1 VRKTLETQRS
11 FPTLGARWNFFATA
25 LFVAHALG
33 CAASRPKTRA
43 PETSETTR
51 VETLGTIVVTP
62 DSTAT
67 VPELLR
73 TADAHE
79 KKGELEA
86 AAKLY
91 DRVANVAIDGSEV
104 EALFRAGDAHDK
116 LGKNPEALTRFARF
130 SDRYATHPRFAD
142 ATLRA
147 IRLAAYLG
155 EWSHAGRL
163 ADRLLGRVKEMRPLE
178 AIVVYGA
185 KALEL
190 AARGDDANAYL
201 NVERGVSLVERH
213 GLDLAGR
220 LPRDLAQLYF
230 ARGEVYR
237 VRGERIRLAPPPP
250 DFLEALERR
259 CQSLLDAQR
268 AYSDTFRAYDA
279 HWSAM
284 AGFRVGELYQ
294 KLHEELMRVE
304 PPNTADTQARQQLFE
319 GVMRLRYSV
328 LLEKA
333 GSMMDHTLQ
342 MSERA
347 GEQSEWV
354 ERARKAREDIRS
366 AEQRE
371 REALDRLPYT
381 RAELEAGL
389 KEVEESAKRRQPTR

>member
-1 VRKTLETQRS
+1 MKTQHPLLALVALRN
-11 FPTLGARWNFFATA
+11 FLALVPLGMT
-25 LFVAHALG
+25 ALG
-33 CAASRPKTRA
+33 CASSQAATPKAETPQEAPPVTR
-43 PETSETTR
+43 
-51 VETLGTIVVTP
+51 LGTIVVTP
-62 DSTAT
+62 ESTAT

-73 TADAHE
+73 AAEAHE
-79 KKGELEA
+79 QKGELEA
-86 AAKLY
+86 AAKLF
-91 DRVANVAIDGSEV
+91 DRVANVAVDGSEV
-104 EALFRAGDAHDK
+104 DALFRAGDAYDE

-130 SDRYATHPRFAD
+130 SDRYAAHPRFTD

-147 IRLAAYLG
+147 IRLASYLG
-155 EWSHAGRL
+155 EWSNAGRL
-163 ADRLLGRVKEMRPLE
+163 ADRLLGRAKELRPFE
-178 AIVVYGA
+178 AIVVYSG

-190 AARGDDANAYL
+190 AARGDDTNAWL

-237 VRGERIRLAPPPP
+237 VRGERIRLAPAPP

-259 CQSLLDAQR
+259 CQALLDAQR

-304 PPNTADTQARQQLFE
+304 APQTADTMARQQLFE

-333 GSMMDHTLQ
+333 GAMMDHTLQ
-342 MSERA
+342 MSERT
-347 GEQSEWV
+347 GERSEWV
-354 ERARKAREDIRS
+354 ERTRKAREDIRS

-371 REALDRLPYT
+371 KAALERLPYT
-381 RAELEAGL
+381 REELEAGL
-389 KEVEESAKRRQPTR
+389 KELEDSAKRRQPTR

>member
-1 VRKTLETQRS
+1 METQRS
-11 FPTLGARWNFFATA
+11 FPALGAHDFFATWLSA
-25 LFVAHALG
+25 VMVFA
-33 CAASRPKTRA
+33 CASTQPATPGPATPA
-43 PETSETTR
+43 ATR
-51 VETLGTIVVTP
+51 VTKLGTIVVTP
-62 DSTAT
+62 DATAT
-67 VPELLR
+67 VPELLH
-73 TADAHE
+73 AAEAHE
-79 KKGELEA
+79 RKGELEA

-91 DRVANVAIDGSEV
+91 DRVANAAVDGAEI
-104 EALFRAGDAHDK
+104 EALFRAGDAYDQ

-130 SDRYATHPRFAD
+130 SDRYAAHPRFAD

-155 EWSHAGRL
+155 EWSNAGRL
-163 ADRLLGRVKEMRPLE
+163 ADRLLGRAKELRPLE
-178 AIVVYGA
+178 GIVVYGG
-185 KALEL
+185 KALDL
-190 AARGDDANAYL
+190 AARGDDVNAYL
-201 NVERGVSLVERH
+201 YVERGVSLVERH

-237 VRGERIRLAPPPP
+237 VRGERIRLHPMPH
-250 DFLEALERR
+250 DFLAQLERR
-259 CQSLLDAQR
+259 CQALLDAQR

-304 PPNTADTQARQQLFE
+304 PPKTADTPARQQLFE

-333 GSMMDHTLQ
+333 GSMLDHTLE
-342 MSERA
+342 MSDRT
-347 GEQSEWV
+347 GEKSEWV
-354 ERARKAREDIRS
+354 ERARKAREDIRA

-371 REALDRLPYT
+371 QEALASLPYT
-381 RAELEAGL
+381 REELEAGL
-389 KEVEESAKRRQPTR
+389 KELEAAAKSRQPSR

>member
-1 VRKTLETQRS
+1 MRKTLETQRS
-11 FPTLGARWNFFATA
+11 FPARAAWRNYFAT
-25 LFVAHALG
+25 VAF
-33 CAASRPKTRA
+33 AASALACAPARRATPA
-43 PETSETTR
+43 PESPRRTPVTE
-51 VETLGTIVVTP
+51 LGTIVVTP

-67 VPELLR
+67 VPELLH
-73 TADAHE
+73 AAEAHE
-79 KKGELEA
+79 KKGELEL

-91 DRVANVAIDGSEV
+91 DRVADVAIDGSEV
-104 EALFRAGDAHDK
+104 DALFRAGEAYDK

-130 SDRYATHPRFAD
+130 SDRYAAHPRFTD

-147 IRLAAYLG
+147 IRLASYLG
-155 EWSHAGRL
+155 EWSHAGGLAERL
-163 ADRLLGRVKEMRPLE
+163 MGRAKELRPLD
-178 AIVVYGA
+178 AIVVYAG
-185 KALEL
+185 KALDL

-201 NVERGVSLVERH
+201 YVERGVSLVERH

-237 VRGERIRLAPPPP
+237 VRGERMRLAPPQP

-259 CQSLLDAQR
+259 CQALLDAQR
-268 AYSDTFRAYDA
+268 AYSDAFRAYDA

-304 PPNTADTQARQQLFE
+304 PPQTADTPARQQLFE

-333 GSMMDHTLQ
+333 GSMLDHTLS
-342 MSERA
+342 MSDRT

-354 ERARKAREDIRS
+354 DRARKAREDIRS
-366 AEQRE
+366 AERRE
-371 REALDRLPYT
+371 REALERLPYT

-389 KEVEESAKRRQPTR
+389 KELEDAAKRRQPTR

>member
-1 VRKTLETQRS
+1 MTAK
-11 FPTLGARWNFFATA
+11 ATP
-25 LFVAHALG
+25 V
-33 CAASRPKTRA
+33 TR
-43 PETSETTR
+43 
-51 VETLGTIVVTP
+51 LGTIVVTP

-67 VPELLR
+67 IPELIR
-73 TADAHE
+73 AAEEHE
-79 KKGELEA
+79 RKGELEA
-86 AAKLY
+86 AAKLH
-91 DRVANVAIDGSEV
+91 DRVANVAVDGREV
-104 EALFRAGDAHDK
+104 EALFRAADAYDK

-130 SDRYATHPRFAD
+130 SDRYGAHPRFTD

-155 EWSHAGRL
+155 EWSNAGRL
-163 ADRLLGRVKEMRPLE
+163 ADRLLGRAKQLRPLE
-178 AIVVYGA
+178 AIVVYAG

-190 AARGDDANAYL
+190 AARGDDTNAYL

-237 VRGERIRLAPPPP
+237 VRGERIQLHPTPP
-250 DFLEALERR
+250 DFLVELERR
-259 CQSLLDAQR
+259 CQALLDAQR
-268 AYSDTFRAYDA
+268 AYSDTFRAYDS

-304 PPNTADTQARQQLFE
+304 APKTADTTARQQLFE

-333 GSMMDHTLQ
+333 GSMMDHTLE
-342 MSERA
+342 MSDRT
-347 GEQSEWV
+347 GEKSEWV
-354 ERARKAREDIRS
+354 ERARRAREDIRS
-366 AEQRE
+366 AERHEQ
-371 REALDRLPYT
+371 EALGRLPYS
-381 RAELEAGL
+381 RAELEAAL
-389 KEVEESAKRRQPTR
+389 KEMEASAKSRQPSR